1 MLNFNFA
8 PNKIA
13 EAPFILVRIICM
25 TWVLETKIFLHIYNI
40 VEFAENL
47 KWFDVLIPMKS
58 SICIHQSAV
67 WSSTSSQHRN
77 FYVYVMDNK
86 YTYMTN
92 RKWEHNINEFVMLM
106 LSWESISAQFMTK
119 SCISS
124 ISDEYFG
131 VKKNKLRSLISIVV
145 KQYVSHSASFCRNIY
160 LWRHNI
166 CH

>member
-1 MLNFNFA
+1 MCWILILLRIKLQRLHFSSSVSIVWHGYWKPKYFCTYTTLLSLK
-8 PNKIA
+8 KIWNDSMFLYRWNPRYA
-13 EAPFILVRIICM
+13 YIRARCDHLHLAYIAIFVC
-25 TWVLETKIFLHIYNI
+25 TWWTTN
-40 VEFAENL
+40 
-47 KWFDVLIPMKS
+47 M
-58 SICIHQSAV
+58 
-67 WSSTSSQHRN
+67 
-77 FYVYVMDNK
+77 
-86 YTYMTN
+86 YMTN

-124 ISDEYFG
+124 ISDECFG

-160 LWRHNI
+160 LWRHNT